1 MHVSQVMST
10 TIHSIGPD
18 ATLAEAA
25 RLMAD
30 HDIGVL
36 PVVTSKEPLGMLTD
50 RDIVVRAIAEGRD
63 PAHTQVRDVM
73 TLGVATV
80 ADYQN
85 AEDAARL
92 MSEQQVRRVLVVD
105 RDNCC
110 VGIVSLGDL
119 AVRMENEEISA
130 DALEKISE

>member
-18 ATLAEAA
+18 STLAEAA

-30 HDIGVL
+30 HDIGIL

-50 RDIVVRAIAEGRD
+50 RDIVVRAVAEGRD
-63 PAHTQVRDVM
+63 PSQTQVRDVM

-119 AVRMENEEISA
+119 AVRMENEDVSA

>member
-18 ATLAEAA
+18 STLAEAA

-30 HDIGVL
+30 HDIGIL

-50 RDIVVRAIAEGRD
+50 RDIVVRAVAEGRD
-63 PAHTQVRDVM
+63 PSQTQVRDVM

-119 AVRMENEEISA
+119 AVRMENEEVSA

>member
-18 ATLAEAA
+18 STLAEAA

-30 HDIGVL
+30 HDIGIL

-50 RDIVVRAIAEGRD
+50 RDIVVRAVGEGRD
-63 PAHTQVRDVM
+63 PSQTQVRDVM

-119 AVRMENEEISA
+119 AVRMENEEVSA